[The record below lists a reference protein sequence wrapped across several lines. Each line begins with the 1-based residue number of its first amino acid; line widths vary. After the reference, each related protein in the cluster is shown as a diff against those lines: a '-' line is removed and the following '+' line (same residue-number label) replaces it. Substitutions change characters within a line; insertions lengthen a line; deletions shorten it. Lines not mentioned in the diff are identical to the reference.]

1 MSPSLSKRSA
11 ELDSE
16 ENDFGGKEDVRRI
29 FNRDGFLFL
38 PAKSVDGDEKEETVE
53 GERNVVDA
61 NAFLAQLFHEFTAPS
76 IPTESMSS
84 SDANATIDL
93 NDAATWPRETDG
105 KRRIFEVCAPGK
117 GDQWLELQRKRKN
130 SRFVRLMDDLL
141 GQNQWHVS
149 LNQEHEGRC
158 KVRHWY
164 SPLVFPEG
172 EVGAS
177 SSRGGSMKTFS
188 SKRRRA
194 KFVSLVL
201 EQEATCEDILDA
213 MVRKEE
219 NRYRTNGK
227 SSSSSSSSSI
237 TPVDEF
243 LLCAHEYA
251 RRLKSSMG
259 QVLHHKKPKT
269 FSRRREKKR
278 DDDNIITSE
287 NDCRLSFLANH
298 RFCVHQHAATTRASA
313 HAFYPVNRRRVLGK
327 GWHVDIGPGFDA
339 EAQRRATGHPM
350 QGLILLVLLSDSHE
364 GGGGTAFVR
373 GSHRSIIRNGFR
385 HNAFGEENGT
395 NQDLNNFAQQSIQDS
410 TVSGDLYMSYE
421 KSAPSLRSNRGK
433 EIRNIEQIV
442 GKKGGI
448 AILHP
453 WLVHSGTTNHK
464 GSLRVMMN
472 GMVRFSEDAF
482 VYHGLRVLDDD
493 DDDDDDD
500 DGDDDD
506 KSVNG
511 DTTRSTI
518 LTDSLLRGKGGG
530 SAFTRAFYSSKT
542 FSRNYHRQ
550 SVSIIMPVHNAEN
563 WLDESASSIFTQT
576 YDGPMEVSFYNDA
589 STDGS
594 FQKMREWMLA
604 LRYAGIDVKITGKS
618 ENTSGR
624 LESNKECKSRPEGIG
639 FAKNRSV
646 EYSRGSILVFF
657 DADDIMANDR
667 VKMQVHHVIESPSS
681 IIGTTWKRF
690 PDGSTEHYEQWANR
704 LSNEEMILEQF
715 RENTVQM
722 PTWAMARK
730 CFDDVRGGFEESP
743 PDSGEAEDTIFFHK
757 HLDIHAEENKR
768 RGKFPFLRAA
778 APVTATSEG
787 CHRREE
793 PLLYYRWTETS
804 GTSRVPRRRLLD
816 LRVSIFEARVL
827 SQPLWNEF
835 QIWGCGRDARNF
847 ITALSANAKKKIV
860 AILDLD
866 EKKIGKMYNNL
877 PIEHFSAARRGVC
890 TVVCVSKR
898 RKGAISKDVDDEL
911 IENVSALGLDEGSTL
926 WYFF

>member
-1 MSPSLSKRSA
+1 MSSPSSEKDGEEEEKEDDSA
-11 ELDSE
+11 DDDDD
-16 ENDFGGKEDVRRI
+16 DFVGEDVRKI

-38 PAKSVDGDEKEETVE
+38 PAQPREDKTVNGSQTE
-53 GERNVVDA
+53 VIDA
-61 NAFLAQLFHEFTAPS
+61 DAFVAQMFREFRAPS
-76 IPTESMSS
+76 IPTESFTSS
-84 SDANATIDL
+84 ESSAMMIDL
-93 NDAATWPRETDG
+93 DDSSTWPRETDG
-105 KRRIFEVCAPGK
+105 KRRIWEVCAPGK
-117 GDQWLELQRKRKN
+117 GEHWVKLCESARKRKN
-130 SRFVRLMDDLL
+130 TKFVRLIDQLL
-141 GQNQWHVS
+141 GENAWHVS

-172 EVGAS
+172 DSGVDEDEVGAS
-177 SSRGGSMKTFS
+177 RFPRKIFS

-201 EQEATCEDILDA
+201 EEDGAKCEDVLNA
-213 MVRKEE
+213 MVEGRRKS
-219 NRYRTNGK
+219 NSA
-227 SSSSSSSSSI
+227 SSSSSSSSL
-237 TPVDEF
+237 TPVDEV
-243 LLCAHEYA
+243 LLCAHEYG

-259 QVLHHKKPKT
+259 RVLHHKKPKY
-269 FSRRREKKR
+269 FRRRKGKRR
-278 DDDNIITSE
+278 DDNNNPSE
-287 NDCRLSFLANH
+287 SNDKLLFGGDH
-298 RFCVHQHAATTRASA
+298 RCSIYQHNATTRTSASSR
-313 HAFYPVNRRRVLGK
+313 AFYPVNRRRVLGK
-327 GWHVDIGPGFDA
+327 GWHIDIGPGFDA
-339 EAQRRATGHPM
+339 DAQRRSTGHPM

-385 HNAFGEENGT
+385 ENVFGEENGT
-395 NQDLNNFAQQSIQDS
+395 NQDLNNFAQQSIQDQ
-410 TVSGDLYMSYE
+410 TVSRDLYMSYE
-421 KSAPSLRSNRGK
+421 KPAASLHSGRGK
-433 EIRNIEQIV
+433 DIRNIEQIV

-453 WLVHSGTTNHK
+453 WLVHSGTTNHRS
-464 GSLRVMMN
+464 SLRVMMN
-472 GMVRFSEDAF
+472 GMIRFSEDAF
-482 VYHGLRVLDDD
+482 VYHGLRILDDD
-493 DDDDDDD
+493 DDDDDDVD
-500 DGDDDD
+500 DENDNDDTAQ
-506 KSVNG
+506 
-511 DTTRSTI
+511 TTR
-518 LTDSLLRGKGGG
+518 TDLLLRGGGGG
-530 SAFTRAFYSSKT
+530 STVTKAFYSSKT

-550 SVSIIMPVHNAEN
+550 SVSIIMPVHNAEK
-563 WLDESASSIFTQT
+563 WLDESVSSILTQS
-576 YDGPMEVSFYNDA
+576 YDGPLEVSFFNDA

-604 LRYAGIDVKITGKS
+604 LRYAGIDVKITEKS

-624 LESNKECKSRPEGIG
+624 LESKSECKNRPGGIG

-646 EYSRGSILVFF
+646 EYSQGSILVFF

-667 VKMQVHHVIESPSS
+667 VKMQVQHTIESPSS

-690 PDGSTEHYEQWANR
+690 PDGSTAHYEQWANR

-730 CFDDVRGGFEESP
+730 CFDDVPGGFEESP

-768 RGKFPFLRAA
+768 RGKFPILRAA
-778 APVTATSEG
+778 SDDG
-787 CHRREE
+787 CNREE

-827 SQPLWNEF
+827 SKPLWNEF

-847 ITALSANAKKKIV
+847 VTALSANAKKKIV
-860 AILDLD
+860 AIVDLD
-866 EKKIGKMYNNL
+866 DKKIGKMYNNL
-877 PIEHFSAARRGVC
+877 PIEHFSAARRGMC

-911 IENVSALGLDEGSTL
+911 IENVSALGLIEGSTL